1 MKKVK
6 DNYEILL
13 IMAIME
19 EQWNKLGNKF
29 EQSDLGMPN
38 QYINFMKQ
46 QVSSKNELLFVQS
59 TRTMFSLMQK
69 LGQVKNPFAPL
80 IYKLL
85 ISVYVNLTD
94 L

>member
-59 TRTMFSLMQK
+59 TRTMFSC
-69 LGQVKNPFAPL
+69 LGSYITA
-80 IYKLL
+80 YKELFIHYSTLL
-85 ISVYVNLTD
+85 G
-94 L
+94 